1 MAHVLIIDDD
11 ENDRL
16 LLGARLQSLGH
27 TYDELDNG
35 RFAINTIA
43 AQTYDAVALDLIM
56 PEAEGAETLQ
66 SIHRHYP
73 ELPVVVMSGLG
84 REYLPMM
91 SHLGAFAVAEK
102 SSDFSAIVALLTEA
116 LSK

>member
-27 TYDELDNG
+27 SYDELEHG
-35 RFAINTIA
+35 RYAIQTIA
-43 AQTYDAVALDLIM
+43 AGTYNAVALDLLM

-66 SIHRHYP
+66 NIHRHYP

-84 REYLPMM
+84 KEYLPMM
-91 SHLGAFAVAEK
+91 SHLGAFAVVEK
-102 SSDFSAIVALLTEA
+102 SSDFSKVVKRLAEAIN
-116 LSK
+116 